1 MSGHKVKVTTDTNN
15 HNSCM
20 TTHIL
25 PYNFNI
31 CYGIYLKLTDV
42 SGIGMQDANIMY
54 QTFDKF
60 QQELL
65 TLLLFYHCFVWENC
79 SKVSKSSIT

>member
-1 MSGHKVKVTTDTNN
+1 MRGHKVNVSTDTNN
-15 HNSCM
+15 HISCI

-31 CYGIYLKLTDV
+31 CYGIYRKLTDV
-42 SGIGMQDANIMY
+42 SGTGMQDANIMH
-54 QTFDKF
+54 QTFYKF

-65 TLLLFYHCFVWENC
+65 TLFIILPLFFMG
-79 SKVSKSSIT
+79 KLQ